1 MLILN
6 ELYEIVR
13 LMFSPYKKVNKP
25 LRDPSS
31 ESVQPLSAE
40 SEKSQVELKSVLL
53 LLRLLF
59 DCLNDAYSPGR

>member
-1 MLILN
+1 
-6 ELYEIVR
+6 
-13 LMFSPYKKVNKP
+13 MFSPYKKVNKP